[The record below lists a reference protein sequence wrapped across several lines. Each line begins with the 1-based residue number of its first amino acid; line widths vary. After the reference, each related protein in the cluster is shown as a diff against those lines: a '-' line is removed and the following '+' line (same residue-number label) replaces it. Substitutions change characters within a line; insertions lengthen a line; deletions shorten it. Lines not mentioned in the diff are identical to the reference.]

1 MRRSRWEKCVSEK
14 MRSLLQRSQA
24 IRMYQDGNALN
35 GSWLRQWRLSV
46 ITLRRRHSRH
56 SR

>member
-46 ITLRRRHSRH
+46 ITLRRRHSR
-56 SR
+56 